1 MPTPGTRYDGFEN
14 DHAKRYPAIASVAP
28 SESNPMIRGVIAGL
42 RQAETRALVSARR
55 YQASTAP
62 APTRQTTVAV
72 INAMRCGAAT
82 MATPA
87 SQALPRPRLPSSIG
101 IAQHDAAPNAA
112 ASPPIASKSAPV
124 SFVVSR
130 SLGLD
135 RASSV
140 ITAASRRSSRMPLRC
155 AGAKPTR
162 NHDAAR
168 TARSCHPEQ
177 LTRLDLK
184 DCREFGNDLQP
195 PDSSRP
201 SPVCSDRCS

>member
-14 DHAKRYPAIASVAP
+14 NHAKTYPAIASVAP

-42 RQAETRALVSARR
+42 PQTVPDAHVSARR
-55 YQASTAP
+55 YHASTAP
-62 APTRQTTVAV
+62 PPTRQTAAAV

-112 ASPPIASKSAPV
+112 ASPPIANRSAPV

-130 SLGLD
+130 SSGVD

-140 ITAASRRSSRMPLRC
+140 ITAASRRASRMPLRC

-162 NHDAAR
+162 NHDDAR
-168 TARSCHPEQ
+168 TARSCHPQQ
-177 LTRLDLK
+177 LRRLDLQH
-184 DCREFGNDLQP
+184 RRATLAMI
-195 PDSSRP
+195 SRP
-201 SPVCSDRCS
+201 G

>member
-1 MPTPGTRYDGFEN
+1 MPTTRARYDGFEN
-14 DHAKRYPAIASVAP
+14 DHANRYPVIASVAP

-42 RQAETRALVSARR
+42 PQTVSGAHVSARR
-55 YQASTAP
+55 YHASTAP
-62 APTRQTTVAV
+62 APTRQIAAAV

-112 ASPPIASKSAPV
+112 ASPPIASRSAPV
-124 SFVVSR
+124 SFAVSR
-130 SLGLD
+130 SLGVD

-140 ITAASRRSSRMPLRC
+140 ITAAYRGASRIPLRC
-155 AGAKPTR
+155 AGAKQTR

-168 TARSCHPEQ
+168 TASRSSS
-177 LTRLDLK
+177 LGSTSRTVTRLTMI
-184 DCREFGNDLQP
+184 
-195 PDSSRP
+195 SSLGLARALP
-201 SPVCSDRCS
+201 SLLR